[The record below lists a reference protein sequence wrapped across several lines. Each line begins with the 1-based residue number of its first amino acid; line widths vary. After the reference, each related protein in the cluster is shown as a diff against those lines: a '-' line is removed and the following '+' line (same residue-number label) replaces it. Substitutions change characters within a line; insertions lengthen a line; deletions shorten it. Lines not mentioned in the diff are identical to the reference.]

1 MSKMD
6 EYLKELVLLTDK
18 KELTEYLLS
27 NSNLPGPRGNL
38 ELAAAAA
45 KTVDPSLLIEWTKL
59 TAEKAPVNTAG
70 EFLSFC
76 GVLGQGRLYNEGDA
90 RALDRIFWASRDSRW
105 RTREA
110 AAMALQGIGKKDL
123 FKLTKILP
131 RFYNGKPFEQRCAVA
146 GLCEPCLLTDK
157 LVEHYTVQM
166 LDIVTLSFSQD
177 TDRKDEGF
185 IALKKGLAYGWSVA
199 AAANLDYAK
208 PFMEKWLQSDDKDV
222 RWVMQENLKKNRL
235 IRLDEEWVNRWKK

>member
-1 MSKMD
+1 MSKID
-6 EYLKELVLLTDK
+6 ECLKDLGQITDK
-18 KELTEYLLS
+18 KELRDYLLAH
-27 NSNLPGPRGNL
+27 SNLPGPRGNL

-45 KTVDPSLLIEWTKL
+45 QAVDAPQLIEWTLL
-59 TAEKAPVNTAG
+59 TADEAPVNTAE
-70 EFLSFC
+70 EFLTFC

-90 RALDRIFWASRDSRW
+90 RALDRIFWAASDPRW

-110 AAMALQGIGKKDL
+110 AAMALQAIGKKDL
-123 FKLTKILP
+123 NKLTNILP
-131 RFYNGKPFEQRCAVA
+131 RFYTGKPYEQRCAVA
-146 GLCEPCLLTDK
+146 GLCEPCLLTAK
-157 LVEHYTVQM
+157 LVEHYPIQM
-166 LDIVTLSFSQD
+166 LDIVTRAFSAY

-199 AAANLDYAK
+199 AAANLEYAK